1 MKSLAYLLDKI
12 QNHKVNRFYAKNYL
26 IPLEIIYAFTLL
38 DDNRI
43 TEHKIT
49 LTVTVTV

>member
-12 QNHKVNRFYAKNYL
+12 QNRKVNQFCGKNYL
-26 IPLEIIYAFTLL
+26 IPLEISDDFTLL

-43 TEHKIT
+43 TEGKIT
-49 LTVTVTV
+49 LIVTV